1 MKEVG
6 NSHYYHKRPLH
17 VWISFALQQARMP
30 YEIKIE
36 PIRMAKASSWPGT
49 GLGRALGSGTI
60 LQGHGVAA

>member
-6 NSHYYHKRPLH
+6 NPHCYHKRPLY
-17 VWISFALQQARMP
+17 VWIFFSLQQARMP

-36 PIRMAKASSWPGT
+36 PIRMAKAGSWPGT
-49 GLGRALGSGTI
+49 GLVRALGSGTV